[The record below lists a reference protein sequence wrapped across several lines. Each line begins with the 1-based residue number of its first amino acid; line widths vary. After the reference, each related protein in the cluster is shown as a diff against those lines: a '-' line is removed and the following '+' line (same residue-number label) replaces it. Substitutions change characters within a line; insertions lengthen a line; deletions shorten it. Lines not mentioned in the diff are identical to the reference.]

1 MPRRQGSNQSAAE
14 RWAFGVA
21 LSAAIGTVLLL
32 FWALTAG
39 MNQSSCRENIAG
51 NPDCNNNGPSAR
63 ILLGWAVLAALVFAV
78 ALVARRRFRRERLVR
93 AGMNFVPSTN
103 ERVLLGAKLLRW
115 SGWSCWSA
123 GVAVFLALVI
133 SGAGAAL
140 GVAAFALALT
150 ALALWARGLRLKR
163 R

>member
-1 MPRRQGSNQSAAE
+1 MPRRQGNNQSTAE

-21 LSAAIGTVLLL
+21 LSAAIGTVILL
-32 FWALTAG
+32 FWTLTAG

-63 ILLGWAVLAALVFAV
+63 ILLGWAVLAALVFAG

-103 ERVLLGAKLLRW
+103 PRVLLGVGMLRW
-115 SGWSCWSA
+115 SGRSCWAA

-133 SGAGAAL
+133 SGAGAVLGIAAL
-140 GVAAFALALT
+140 VLAFT
-150 ALALWARGLRLKR
+150 ALALWGRGLRLKR